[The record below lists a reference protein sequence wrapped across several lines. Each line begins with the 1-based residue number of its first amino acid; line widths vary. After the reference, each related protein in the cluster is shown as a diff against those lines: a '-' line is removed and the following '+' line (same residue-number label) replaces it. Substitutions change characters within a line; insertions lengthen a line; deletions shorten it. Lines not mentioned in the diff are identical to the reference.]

1 MSGFGGPELEDYAA
15 LVQPSDTKVL
25 LLVLDGLG
33 GLPLEPGGPTEL
45 EAARTPNL
53 DDLAWT
59 AEVGLHDPVGPGI
72 TPGSGPGH
80 LALFGYDPLRYR
92 IGRGVLEALG
102 VDFPLRPGDIAARG
116 NFCTVDD
123 AGNVTDRR
131 AGRIPTA
138 EAERLVEALE
148 AIPNG
153 GAEVFVRAVK
163 EHRFL
168 LVLRPS
174 EPLSPDLA
182 DTDPGR
188 TGVRPLDVTA
198 GSSAAE
204 ATAVLVSDWLRAARE
219 VLAAE
224 PAANMAL
231 LRGFSVLPDWPRFPE
246 VFGMRAFAAA
256 AYPMYRGVAK
266 LVGMDAMAVAEDASA
281 LVPAL
286 EDAVAAY
293 DFFFLHFKPP
303 DKAGE
308 DGDFD
313 RKVAVIEEADRILPA
328 LLGVRPDVVLCTGDH
343 STPSLLRSH
352 SWHPVPYLLWSNV
365 SRGGGAEA
373 FGERPCAR
381 ASDGVRPGRQL
392 MPLAAAAA
400 GKFAKYGA

>member
-1 MSGFGGPELEDYAA
+1 VPLNDYAA
-15 LVQPSDTKVL
+15 LVRPSETKVV

-45 EAARTPNL
+45 EAASTPNL
-53 DDLAWT
+53 NDLARS
-59 AEVGLHDPVGPGI
+59 ADLGLHEPVGPGI

-102 VDFPLRPGDIAARG
+102 VSFALEPGDIAVRG

-123 AGNVTDRR
+123 SGLVTDRR
-131 AGRIPTA
+131 AGRISTA
-138 EAERLVEALE
+138 EAARLAERLD
-148 AIPNG
+148 AIPVP
-153 GAEVFVRAVK
+153 GAQVFVRAVK

-168 LVLRPS
+168 LVLRP
-174 EPLSPDLA
+174 EGALDPGLA

-188 TGVRPLDVTA
+188 TGLPPREVRAVKHPAQPTA
-198 GSSAAE
+198 E
-204 ATAVLVSDWLRAARE
+204 LVAGWLEAARE
-219 VLAAE
+219 TLAGE

-231 LRGFSVLPDWPRFPE
+231 LRGFSRLPDWPRFQD

-266 LVGMDAMAVAEDASA
+266 LLGMTAVTVEERPDALAAE
-281 LVPAL
+281 L
-286 EDAVAAY
+286 ERAFADH

-313 RKVAVIEEADRILPA
+313 AKVAAIEEADRIVPRLVEA
-328 LLGVRPDVVLCTGDH
+328 GPDVLLVTGDH
-343 STPSLLRSH
+343 STPALLRSH
-352 SWHPVPYLLWSNV
+352 SWHPVPYLLSADAV
-365 SRGGGAEA
+365 RGSGADS
-373 FGERPCAR
+373 FGERRCGE
-381 ASDGVRPGRQL
+381 ASGRPRLGKEL
-392 MPLAAAAA
+392 MPMAAAAS
-400 GKFAKYGA
+400 GRFGKYGA